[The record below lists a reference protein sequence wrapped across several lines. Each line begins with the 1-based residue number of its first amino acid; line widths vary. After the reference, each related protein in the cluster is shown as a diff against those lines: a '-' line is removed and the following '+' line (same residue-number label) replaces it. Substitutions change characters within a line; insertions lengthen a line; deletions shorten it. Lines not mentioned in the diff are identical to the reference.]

1 MGSSKVVSLKEAVAG
16 VPDGANMTFGGFAA
30 YFTPMAFVRE
40 MIRQGGRRIEMTSVA
55 ECWVA
60 DHLAGAKLLRRAR
73 FSNFMFEGLGRCY
86 NFCRG
91 VERGEIAIEDYS
103 HFAITSRLVAAGLGI
118 PFMPIKPMA
127 GTDLMNKRGFEAE
140 KARPFA
146 CPFTGESVLL
156 VPAVRP
162 DVAVIHAARA
172 DRQGNTQLFGYTS
185 VVDEQARAAER
196 VIVTVEEI
204 VNDTAIR
211 QQPELTILPGLLVD
225 AVVEVPFGAHPT
237 GMYRYYDPDFNYLGD
252 YYAAS
257 RDEAAFR
264 RHLDEYVFGVPD
276 HWAYLRKFGIRR
288 LMSLRADP
296 GLGLARV
303 HARTLQ

>member
-1 MGSSKVVSLKEAVAG
+1 MIDAKILSLREAVAS

-40 MIRQGGRRIEMTSVA
+40 MIRQGKRDIEMTSVA

-60 DHLAGAKLLRRAR
+60 DHLAGAGRLRRAR
-73 FSNFMFEGLGRCY
+73 FSNFMFEGMGRCY
-86 NFCRG
+86 NFSRG
-91 VERGEIAIEDYS
+91 VERGEIAVEDYS
-103 HFAITSRLVAAGLGI
+103 HFAITSRLVAAALGI
-118 PFMPIKPMA
+118 PFLPIKPMA
-127 GTDLMNKRGFEAE
+127 GTDLMHTRGFEAE

-156 VPAVRP
+156 VPAARP

-172 DRQGNTQLFGYTS
+172 DRDGNAQLFGNTC
-185 VVDEQARAAER
+185 VIDEQARAASR

-204 VNDTAIR
+204 VDDGVIR
-211 QQPELTILPGLLVD
+211 AQPELTVLPGFLVD
-225 AVVEVPFGAHPT
+225 ALVEAPFGAHPT
-237 GMYRYYDPDFNYLGD
+237 GMYRYYDPDFAFLTD

-264 RHLDEYVFGVPD
+264 RYLDEYVFDVAD
-276 HWAYLRKFGIRR
+276 HWAYLRKIGIRR
-288 LMSLRADP
+288 LMALRADP
-296 GLGLARV
+296 GLGLARI
-303 HARTLQ
+303 HARTLS

>member
-1 MGSSKVVSLKEAVAG
+1 MGSSKVVSLTEAVTS

-30 YFTPMAFVRE
+30 YFTPLAFVRE
-40 MIRQGGRRIEMTSVA
+40 MIRQRKQRIEMTSVA

-60 DHLAGAKLLRRAR
+60 DYLAGAGILKRAR

-91 VERGEIAIEDYS
+91 VERGDILVEDYS

-118 PFMPIKPMA
+118 PFLPIKSMA
-127 GTDLMNKRGFEAE
+127 GTDLMRKQSFDAE
-140 KARPFA
+140 KAWPFA

-162 DVAVIHAARA
+162 DVAVIHASRA
-172 DRQGNTQLFGYTS
+172 DREGNTQLFGYTS
-185 VVDEQARAAER
+185 VLDEQARAAER

-204 VNDTAIR
+204 VDDAVIR
-211 QQPELTILPGLLVD
+211 EQPELTILPGFLVD
-225 AVVEVPFGAHPT
+225 AVVEAPFGAHPT
-237 GMYRYYDPDFNYLGD
+237 GMYRYYDPDFAFLRE
-252 YYAAS
+252 YYVAS
-257 RDEAAFR
+257 RDGETFR
-264 RHLDEYVFGVPD
+264 RHLDEYVFKVSD
-276 HWAYLRKFGIRR
+276 HWAYLGKLGIRR
-288 LMSLRADP
+288 LMDLRADP
-296 GLGLARV
+296 GLGLARM

>member
-1 MGSSKVVSLKEAVAG
+1 MSGSKIVSLAEAVAG
-16 VPDGANMTFGGFAA
+16 VSDGANMTFGGFAA
-30 YFTPMAFVRE
+30 YFTPLAFVRE
-40 MIRQGGRRIEMTSVA
+40 MIRQGKTRIEMTSVA

-60 DHLAGAKLLRRAR
+60 DYLAGAGVLTRAR

-91 VERGEIAIEDYS
+91 VERGDILVEDYS
-103 HFAITSRLVAAGLGI
+103 HFAITSRLVAAGLGV
-118 PFMPIKPMA
+118 PFLPIKPMA
-127 GTDLMNKRGFEAE
+127 GTDLMAKRGFEAE

-156 VPAVRP
+156 VPAIRP

-172 DRQGNTQLFGYTS
+172 DQEGNTQLFGYTS
-185 VVDEQARAAER
+185 VVDEQARAAKR

-204 VNDTAIR
+204 VDETVIR
-211 QQPELTILPGLLVD
+211 EQPEMTILPGFLVD

-237 GMYRYYDPDFNYLGD
+237 GMYRYYDPDFAFLRD

-257 RDEAAFR
+257 RDGETFR

-276 HWAYLRKFGIRR
+276 HWAYLRNLGIRR
-288 LMSLRADP
+288 LMDLRSDP

-303 HARTLQ
+303 HVRTLQ

>member
-1 MGSSKVVSLKEAVAG
+1 MASSKLVSLREAAAS

-30 YFTPMAFVRE
+30 YFTPLAFVRE
-40 MIRQGGRRIEMTSVA
+40 MIRQGKRDIEMTSVA

-60 DHLAGAKLLRRAR
+60 DHLAGAGALRRAR

-91 VERGEIAIEDYS
+91 VERGEILVEDYS
-103 HFAITSRLVAAGLGI
+103 HFAITSRLVAGGLGI
-118 PFMPIKPMA
+118 PFLPIKSMA
-127 GTDLMNKRGFEAE
+127 GTDLMKRRGFETE

-162 DVAVIHAARA
+162 DVAVLHAARA
-172 DRQGNTQLFGYTS
+172 DRDGNTQLFGYTA
-185 VVDEQARAAER
+185 VIDEQARAAKR
-196 VIVTVEEI
+196 VIVTVEE
-204 VNDTAIR
+204 VVDDRVIR
-211 QQPELTILPGLLVD
+211 QQPELTVLPGFLVEM
-225 AVVEVPFGAHPT
+225 VVEVPFGAHPT
-237 GMYRYYDPDFNYLGD
+237 GMYRYYDPDFDFLGG

-257 RDEAAFR
+257 RDASAFR
-264 RHLDEYVFGVPD
+264 GHLDEYVFQVPD
-276 HWAYLRKFGIRR
+276 HWAYLGKIGIRR
-288 LMSLRADP
+288 LMALRADP
-296 GLGLARV
+296 GLGLARL

>member
-1 MGSSKVVSLKEAVAG
+1 MADKVRPLQEVAASI
-16 VPDGANMTFGGFAA
+16 PDGANLTFGGFAA
-30 YFTPMAFVRE
+30 YFSPLAFVRE
-40 MIRQGGRRIEMTSVA
+40 MIRQGKRDIEMTSVA

-60 DHLAGAKLLRRAR
+60 DYLAGAGVLRRAR

-91 VERGEIAIEDYS
+91 VERGEIEVEDYS

-127 GTDLMNKRGFEAE
+127 GTDLMSKRGFEGE

-162 DVAVIHAARA
+162 DVAVIHASRA
-172 DRQGNTQLFGYTS
+172 DREGNTQLFGYTS
-185 VVDEQARAAER
+185 VVDEQTRAATR

-204 VNDTAIR
+204 VEDHVVR
-211 QQPELTILPGLLVD
+211 QQPELTILPGFLVD
-225 AVVEVPFGAHPT
+225 AVVEAPFGAHPT
-237 GMYRYYDPDFNYLGD
+237 GMYRYYDPDFAFLQD
-252 YYAAS
+252 YYEAS
-257 RDEAAFR
+257 RDAETFR
-264 RHLDEYVFGVPD
+264 RHLDEYVFGVSD
-276 HWAYLRKFGIRR
+276 HWGYLGRLGIRR
-288 LMSLRADP
+288 LMDLRADP
-296 GLGLARV
+296 GLGLARM
-303 HARTLQ
+303 HARTLS